1 MGSSAAM
8 TRRLKKPN
16 PNYKSG
22 QSALAF
28 TGTME
33 RDPVKELTDAR
44 RIYVART
51 GKTDL
56 TPVEKT
62 AAFKKFSKKQ
72 KKRYYELNP
81 QEAPAEDANFTLSKK
96 TLIGVS

>member
-1 MGSSAAM
+1 MGSNAAM

-22 QSALAF
+22 KSPLAF

-33 RDPVKELTDAR
+33 KDPVKELTDAR

-62 AAFKKFSKKQ
+62 GAFKKLSKKQ
-72 KKRYYELNP
+72 KRRYYELNP
-81 QEAPAEDANFTLSKK
+81 QEAPAENANFTLSKK
-96 TLIGVS
+96 TLLGV